1 MISNYIQRLQ
11 PTSIKAEKIQALEYP
26 IDGLK
31 TYLYYDNYKRLHFL
45 IQSEELI
52 VENRKGIKI
61 INSEVD
67 LINIGKFKFIDIIC
81 THEHFIEEFSK
92 ILDQI
97 IELFKS
103 INDISKSIKIILNKW
118 YYFFEKEDTTELT
131 ESVIKG
137 LLGELIFINS
147 NVNNFTDQKD
157 LLNCWYGPESG
168 LRDFNFM
175 NFDVEVKTSSK
186 EVGHVHAINGQIQLK
201 STSATLYIYSIS
213 LKKSNS
219 ENAITLKK
227 LIDKICLD
235 ICNDTFALN
244 TFFEKLEKN
253 NIILT
258 SADKYDKYS
267 YEIKDIL
274 TVKITQDNLDQY
286 LLNNSNTR
294 ISNMKYDYDFNG
306 IKNSEIIFI

>member
-11 PTSIKAEKIQALEYP
+11 PTSIKTEKIQALEYP

-45 IQSEELI
+45 IKSEELI

-61 INSEVD
+61 INSEID
-67 LINIGKFKFIDIIC
+67 LINIGKFNFIDIIC
-81 THEHFIEEFSK
+81 THEHFIQEFSN

-131 ESVIKG
+131 ESAIKG
-137 LLGELIFINS
+137 LLGELIFINY
-147 NVNNFTDQKD
+147 NVNKFTDKKYLID
-157 LLNCWYGPESG
+157 AWYGPESG

-175 NFDVEVKTSSK
+175 NFDVEVKSSSK
-186 EVGHVHAINGQIQLK
+186 EVGHVHTINGQIQLK
-201 STSATLYIYSIS
+201 SGLLLYIYSIS

-219 ENAITLKK
+219 ENAITTKK
-227 LIDKICLD
+227 IIDKICVD
-235 ICNDTFALN
+235 ICNDSFALN

-258 SADKYDKYS
+258 SADKYDKFS

-274 TVKITQDNLDQY
+274 TVKITSDNVHQFLVT
-286 LLNNSNTR
+286 NSNTR
-294 ISNMKYDYDFNG
+294 ISNLKYDFDFNG
-306 IKNSEIIFI
+306 IENSDIIFI